1 VCVRDTYCLLEGES
15 VIELDLDLECSSR
28 RCKLLKDDERKRKID
43 G

>member
-1 VCVRDTYCLLEGES
+1 MRDAYYLLEGES

-28 RCKLLKDDERKRKID
+28 RCKLLKDEGRKRKID